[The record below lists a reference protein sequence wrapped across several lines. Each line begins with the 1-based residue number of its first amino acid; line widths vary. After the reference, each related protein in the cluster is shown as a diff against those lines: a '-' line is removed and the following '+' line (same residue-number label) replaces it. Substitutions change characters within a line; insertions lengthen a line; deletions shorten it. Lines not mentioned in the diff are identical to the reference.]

1 MNKIPAISWM
11 KMIAIVSIHL
21 CIVGSIVYY
30 YRAPVISCA
39 SIGWEYVTDA
49 YNSCASYAS
58 NAWDKMPS
66 PQQLVDG
73 FIGILK
79 LEPFK

>member
-1 MNKIPAISWM
+1 MNKIPAGSWI

-21 CIVGSIVYY
+21 YIVGLIVYR
-30 YRAPVISCA
+30 YREPVISCA
-39 SIGWEYVTDA
+39 STSWGYVTDA
-49 YNSCASYAS
+49 YYSCASYACS
-58 NAWDKMPS
+58 AWDKMPS

-73 FIGILK
+73 FVGILK